1 VIRGSGC
8 AVAFGDYKGSLVPRR
23 RNFASPKRPSH
34 VSRVRCSLGRSD
46 IADGPIFLFRSIGK
60 QRLATTRISDV
71 PTSRIT
77 KFRCRSWW
85 DARASLRASAA
96 ERRTVSRGTWNRQ
109 PRRAINHWA

>member
-1 VIRGSGC
+1 VIRGNGC
-8 AVAFGDYKGSLVPRR
+8 AVAFGDYKGSLVPRH

-34 VSRVRCSLGRSD
+34 VSRVRCSLGRFD
-46 IADGPIFLFRSIGK
+46 IADGPTFLFRSIGK
-60 QRLATTRISDV
+60 Q
-71 PTSRIT
+71 
-77 KFRCRSWW
+77 RCRSWW